1 MTDARDII
9 KSVQMTEKSTR
20 LGGTENKYF
29 FEVDGDANKI
39 DIKRAVQEL
48 FKVSVVRVNTMNYRG
63 KNRRERTQNFG
74 RTAHWKRAIVTL
86 KEGDKIELM

>member
-1 MTDARDII
+1 MIDARNII

-29 FEVDGDANKI
+29 FEVDGTANKV

-48 FKVSVVRVNTMNYRG
+48 FKVSVVKVNTMNYRG
-63 KNRRERTQNFG
+63 KKKRERTQSFG
-74 RTAHWKRAIVTL
+74 RTSNWKRAIVAL
-86 KEGDKIELM
+86 KAGDKIELM

>member
-29 FEVDGDANKI
+29 FEVDGGANKI

-48 FKVSVVRVNTMNYRG
+48 FKVSVVKVNTMNYRG
-63 KNRRERTQNFG
+63 KNRRERTRSFG
-74 RTAHWKRAIVTL
+74 RTAHWKRAVVTL
-86 KEGDKIELM
+86 KQGDKIELM

>member
-39 DIKRAVQEL
+39 DVKRAVQEL
-48 FKVSVVRVNTMNYRG
+48 FKVSVVQVNTMNYRG
-63 KNRRERTQNFG
+63 KKRRERTQNFG